1 MKEQDL
7 AALEGYPAQVE
18 RWLTAC
24 LPNVPSTLRG
34 VQNLRDSKEREVWAC
49 KLEIDGAETAAILT
63 ILKAGSLQ
71 SVNTSLPPGPTAQK
85 CALAMIELPALG
97 IPTPRVLGHAV
108 ETEAAALLTEKI
120 APVEWTPRV
129 RIQAATVLA
138 RIHTLE
144 EDALSEPLR
153 ELARISD
160 PRETRTT
167 GGQGPKA
174 TVRTLVHGDY
184 FSANILPVEDGLC
197 VIDWETFGWGDPM
210 WDLGFL
216 IGADPGLPDGEIEAV
231 IAQYGSSAPVD
242 RQRLMWHQ
250 RRWADYWRRRKDE
263 LSVGD
268 APGHDADSKTGLLES
283 LESCTIT

>member
-1 MKEQDL
+1 MK
-7 AALEGYPAQVE
+7 ALEGHPEQVK

-24 LPNVPSTLRG
+24 LPHAPAMLGNAR
-34 VQNLRDSKEREVWAC
+34 NLRKGQEREVWAC
-49 KLEIDGAETAAILT
+49 EFEVGGAETAAILT
-63 ILKAGSLQ
+63 IFKAGSLA

-85 CALAMIELPALG
+85 CALAMIALPALG

-108 ETEAAALLTEKI
+108 GTGAAALLTERI
-120 APVEWTPRV
+120 APVEWAPRV

-144 EDALSEPLR
+144 EYTLSEPLR

-167 GGQGPKA
+167 GGGSPKA
-174 TVRTLVHGDY
+174 PVRTLVHGDY

-216 IGADPGLPDGEIEAV
+216 IGADPNLPDGEVEAV

-242 RQRLMWHQ
+242 RQRLMWHR
-250 RRWADYWRRRKDE
+250 RRWVDYWKQRTAE
-263 LSVGD
+263 HPAD
-268 APGHDADSKTGLLES
+268 A
-283 LESCTIT
+283 